1 MAQERQQSLHGAS
14 LWGTVVGAM
23 LLANC
28 SAPVNES
35 SSDSGAAPPT
45 AVQSEVAES
54 QAGLENNLS
63 APAEA
68 STPKARPQLIKRANM
83 SLRVEKVTPTLK
95 EVAKVVKAQQGD
107 VVGLQDQVPPDESV
121 RHVASMELR
130 IPQAKLETTLEQ
142 LAQLGTVENRS
153 IEAEDVSNQLV
164 DFQARLK
171 NLRKSEAVVLK
182 IMDRS
187 GSVADV
193 LKVTQELKTI
203 RQEIEQIDAQ
213 LQRLQAQVA
222 YSTVKL
228 SLEAAIATTPPPISL
243 GDRLQEAWFQS
254 THAVLNITFNLLGIL
269 VWLLVFLPYLIAVG
283 VIIFVAKRLLQRFP
297 LRVAQLPAAE
307 VDNDRN
313 QIT

>member
-1 MAQERQQSLHGAS
+1 MAQKHKQPLNVAS
-14 LWGTVVGAM
+14 LWGTVVGAI
-23 LLANC
+23 LLASC
-28 SAPVNES
+28 SASVNES
-35 SSDSGAAPPT
+35 ASDSGTTPPT
-45 AVQSEVAES
+45 AAQSEVADS
-54 QAGLENNLS
+54 NASENNLS

-68 STPKARPQLIKRANM
+68 STPKAKPQLIKRANM

-95 EVAKVVKAQQGD
+95 EVAKIAKAQQGD

-130 IPQAKLETTLEQ
+130 IPQAKLEVTLEQ
-142 LAQLGTVENRS
+142 LAQLGTVQNRS
-153 IEAEDVSNQLV
+153 IEAKDVSNQLV

-213 LQRLQAQVA
+213 LQRLQAQIA
-222 YSTVKL
+222 YSTVDL
-228 SLEAAIATTPPPISL
+228 SLEAAIATTPPQASL
-243 GDRLQEAWFQS
+243 GDRLQEAWSQS
-254 THAVLNITFNLLGIL
+254 THAVINITFNLLGIL

-283 VIIFVAKRLLQRFP
+283 LVIFVAKRLLQRFAP
-297 LRVAQLPAAE
+297 PVVQLPASE
-307 VDNDRN
+307 LDNDRPQN
-313 QIT
+313 T